1 MKRSLRKLGGDAG
14 KAPLPLAAAE
24 SISNETDARPTLKS
38 RKSFRDLVPKRS
50 PSKHHEKASSKDE
63 SSGKDD
69 IGAAEIKQSPS
80 AQDGENT
87 SPPRLQRNSPS
98 SKSFRNLLFGKKDAP
113 SDHAPT
119 ADASAARDEAPL
131 PSALHMPITHAES
144 DPATTPSASAALTTS
159 TKLAEVE
166 RQPLHRARKDA
177 GSAGLRK
184 ATPQNQPEVH
194 LLGDLVGGSGFDTGA
209 SYVCKW
215 RVDYGEAWQHVC
227 GKEVGQTHV
236 DTPSVGD
243 EVIWAHPIDVLWTTY
258 SMQGWPRLLV
268 QVWTVDEHGSAHVCG
283 YGFAHVPSSP
293 GHHLVTIGLW
303 RPLGS
308 EHQELAALFLG
319 QTTELLGDDV
329 VFNSAWAD
337 RCRLRTIAS
346 GQVHFE
352 VHVILRHFVVEA
364 FRF

>member
-14 KAPLPLAAAE
+14 KAPQPMAAAD
-24 SISNETDARPTLKS
+24 SISNDTDARPTLKS

-50 PSKHHEKASSKDE
+50 PPKQHEEKASLKDE
-63 SSGKDD
+63 SSAKDT
-69 IGAAEIKQSPS
+69 IVATESKPPPG
-80 AQDGENT
+80 AQDGAST
-87 SPPRLQRNSPS
+87 SPQRLQRNSPS
-98 SKSFRNLLFGKKDAP
+98 SKSFRNMLFGKKDP
-113 SDHAPT
+113 RSDHAPS
-119 ADASAARDEAPL
+119 ADANAARDEAPL
-131 PSALHMPITHAES
+131 PSALSMAATHNDSDPASTPSATLTMDKNAAES
-144 DPATTPSASAALTTS
+144 D
-159 TKLAEVE
+159 
-166 RQPLHRARKDA
+166 RQPLHRVRKDA
-177 GSAGLRK
+177 GSAVLRK
-184 ATPQNQPEVH
+184 VTPQNQPEVH
-194 LLGDLVGGSGFDTGA
+194 LLGDLVGGSGFEAGVG
-209 SYVCKW
+209 YVCKW

-236 DTPSVGD
+236 DTPSTGD
-243 EVIWAHPIDVLWTTY
+243 DVIWAHPIDVLWTTF

-268 QVWTVDEHGSAHVCG
+268 QVWTVDEHGGAHVCG
-283 YGFAHVPSSP
+283 YGFSHVPSSP

-319 QTTELLGDDV
+319 QTTELLCDDV

-352 VHVILRHFVVEA
+352 LHVILRHFAVEA